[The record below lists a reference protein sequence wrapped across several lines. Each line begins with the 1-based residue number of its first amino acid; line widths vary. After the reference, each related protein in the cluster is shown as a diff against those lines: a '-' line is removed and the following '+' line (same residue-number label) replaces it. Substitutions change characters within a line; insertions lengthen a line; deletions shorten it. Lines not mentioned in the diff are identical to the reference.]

1 MKIEGIV
8 RGFALAASVVAMSA
22 GHAANLEAGRAK
34 AATVCAACH
43 GATGVSV
50 SDDIPNLAGQ
60 RAAYL
65 IDQLQAFKEGTRKS
79 DIMNVIAPQL
89 SQDDIV
95 DVASHFA
102 AQQGAAAGAKSAL
115 LPNVAT
121 SHIVLPASFE
131 RGFHKYLVKSGP
143 EDKSVT
149 IYYASDIAF
158 DAAKA
163 GKTLPNGSEI
173 FLAIYTTKKG
183 PDGKALRDA
192 AGELVPDEFRAAT
205 AMVSGK
211 GWGADIPEMLRN
223 DDWNYA
229 IFGGDRT
236 MRAGVNQA
244 ECLACH
250 KPKAGDSYLFLHDAL
265 VAATKK

>member
-1 MKIEGIV
+1 MKMRTIA
-8 RGFALAASVVAMSA
+8 RGFALVIGVVAMTSSQ
-22 GHAANLEAGRAK
+22 AANLEAGRAK

-50 SDDIPNLAGQ
+50 SDEIPNLAGQ

-102 AQQGAAAGAKSAL
+102 AQQGAVAGAKSAL
-115 LPNVAT
+115 LPNIEK
-121 SHIVLPASFE
+121 SHIVLPASFD
-131 RGFHKYLVKSGP
+131 RGFHRYLVKDGP
-143 EDKSVT
+143 EGKSVS
-149 IYYASDIAF
+149 IYYASDVAF
-158 DAAKA
+158 DSAKA

-173 FLAIYTTKKG
+173 FIGIYSTKLG
-183 PDGKALRDA
+183 ADGKPARDS
-192 AGELVPDEFRAAT
+192 AGQLVPDQLRGVT
-205 AMVSGK
+205 AMASGK

-236 MRAGVNQA
+236 MRTGINQA